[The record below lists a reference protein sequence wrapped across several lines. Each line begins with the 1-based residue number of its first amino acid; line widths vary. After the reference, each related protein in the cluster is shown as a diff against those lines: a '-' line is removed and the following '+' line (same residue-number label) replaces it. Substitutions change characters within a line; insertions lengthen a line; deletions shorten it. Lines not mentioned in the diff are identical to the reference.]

1 MLRLFRFDDATP
13 NLPAVDAYLDGND
26 AALAAMVRPIVDAVR
41 ALGPDVREVMHDG
54 MPTFCVEDAAFAY
67 VAIFR
72 AHANVG
78 FFQAVDLPDP
88 AGLLEGTGKRMRHV
102 KLRPKTPPDAIAL
115 RSLLEAAYSDVR
127 ARL

>member
-26 AALAAMVRPIVDAVR
+26 AALAAMVRPIVDALR
-41 ALGPDVREVMHDG
+41 GLGPDVREVMHDG
-54 MPTFCVEDAAFAY
+54 MPTFCVGAAAFAY

-102 KLRPKTPPDAIAL
+102 KLRPKTPPDAVAL
-115 RSLLEAAYSDVR
+115 QALLAAAYADLR